1 MNIPENLF
9 YTKEHEWAKIE
20 GDEALFG
27 ITDYAQSQLS
37 DLVYLNLPEVG
48 TQVKQFEPYGAV
60 EAVKAASDIYAPL
73 SGQIIAVNEAV
84 KGDPGIVNR
93 DPYGEGWLVRVKLSN
108 PGEKANLMTGSEY
121 SAYLATLEH

>member
-108 PGEKANLMTGSEY
+108 PDEKANLMTGSEY